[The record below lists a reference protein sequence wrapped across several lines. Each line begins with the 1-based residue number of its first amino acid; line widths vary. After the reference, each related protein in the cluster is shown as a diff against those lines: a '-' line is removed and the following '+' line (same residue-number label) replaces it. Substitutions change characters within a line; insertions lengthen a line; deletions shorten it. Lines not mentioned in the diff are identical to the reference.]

1 MIYQIIKKKLKIYI
15 MNYKKE
21 LIIRSIKIIDIG
33 YITVIY
39 VMLGIILARL
49 CVKHFGKFDE
59 TKAKKK
65 SIFQHMIELIFL
77 LWFIGVIIYIVRNL
91 VPLIPFPLDGYYG
104 FKHLKVK
111 ELTSATF
118 FTISFMYFQVYYQ
131 NKIKYIFS
139 KINI

>member
-1 MIYQIIKKKLKIYI
+1 

-21 LIIRSIKIIDIG
+21 LIVRSIKILDIG

-49 CVKHFGKFDE
+49 CDKKLGKFDE
-59 TKAKKK
+59 KKAKEKP
-65 SIFQHMIELIFL
+65 IFQHVIELILL
-77 LWFIGVIIYIVRNL
+77 LWFIGVVIYIVRNL

-139 KINI
+139 KFHI

>member
-1 MIYQIIKKKLKIYI
+1 

-21 LIIRSIKIIDIG
+21 LIVRSIKILDIG

-49 CVKHFGKFDE
+49 CDKKLGKFDE
-59 TKAKKK
+59 KKAKEK
-65 SIFQHMIELIFL
+65 SIFQHVIELILL
-77 LWFIGVIIYIVRNL
+77 LWFIGVVIYIVRNL

-139 KINI
+139 KFYI

>member
-1 MIYQIIKKKLKIYI
+1 

-21 LIIRSIKIIDIG
+21 LIVRSIKILDIG

-49 CVKHFGKFDE
+49 CDKKLGKFDE
-59 TKAKKK
+59 KKAKEK
-65 SIFQHMIELIFL
+65 SIFQHLIELILL
-77 LWFIGVIIYIVRNL
+77 LWFIGVVIYIVRNL

-139 KINI
+139 KIYI

>member
-1 MIYQIIKKKLKIYI
+1 

-21 LIIRSIKIIDIG
+21 LIIRSIKIVDIG

-49 CVKHFGKFDE
+49 CDKKLGKFDE
-59 TKAKKK
+59 KKAKEKP
-65 SIFQHMIELIFL
+65 IFQHVIELILL
-77 LWFIGVIIYIVRNL
+77 LWFIGVVIYIVRNL

-139 KINI
+139 KFHI

>member
-1 MIYQIIKKKLKIYI
+1 

-21 LIIRSIKIIDIG
+21 LIVRSIKILDIG

-49 CVKHFGKFDE
+49 CDKKLGKFDE
-59 TKAKKK
+59 KKAKEKP
-65 SIFQHMIELIFL
+65 IFQHVIELILL
-77 LWFIGVIIYIVRNL
+77 LWFIGVVIYIVRNL

-104 FKHLKVK
+104 FKHLTVK

-139 KINI
+139 KFHI

>member
-1 MIYQIIKKKLKIYI
+1 

-21 LIIRSIKIIDIG
+21 LIVRSIKILDIG

-49 CVKHFGKFDE
+49 CDKKLGKFDE
-59 TKAKKK
+59 KKAKEKP
-65 SIFQHMIELIFL
+65 IFQHVIELILL
-77 LWFIGVIIYIVRNL
+77 LWFIGVVIYIVRNL

-139 KINI
+139 KFYI

>member
-1 MIYQIIKKKLKIYI
+1 

-21 LIIRSIKIIDIG
+21 IIVRSIKILDIG

-49 CVKHFGKFDE
+49 CDKKLGKFDE
-59 TKAKKK
+59 KKAKEKP
-65 SIFQHMIELIFL
+65 IFQHLIELILL
-77 LWFIGVIIYIVRNL
+77 LWFIGVVIYIVRNL

-139 KINI
+139 KF

>member
-1 MIYQIIKKKLKIYI
+1 

-21 LIIRSIKIIDIG
+21 LIVRSIKILDIG

-49 CVKHFGKFDE
+49 CDKKLGKFDE
-59 TKAKKK
+59 KKAKEKA
-65 SIFQHMIELIFL
+65 IFQHVIELILL
-77 LWFIGVIIYIVRNL
+77 LWFIGVVIYIVRNL

-104 FKHLKVK
+104 FKHLKLK

-139 KINI
+139 KFHI

>member
-1 MIYQIIKKKLKIYI
+1 

-21 LIIRSIKIIDIG
+21 LIIRSIKILDIG

-49 CVKHFGKFDE
+49 CDKYLGNFDE
-59 TKAKKK
+59 KKANKKP
-65 SIFQHMIELIFL
+65 IFQHIIELTLL
-77 LWFIGVIIYIVRNL
+77 LWLIGVIIYIVRNL

-139 KINI
+139 KFHI

>member
-1 MIYQIIKKKLKIYI
+1 

-39 VMLGIILARL
+39 VILGIFLAKL
-49 CVKHFGKFDE
+49 CDKQLGKFE
-59 TKAKKK
+59 EKKANEK
-65 SIFQHMIELIFL
+65 SIFQHMIELILL
-77 LWFIGVIIYIVRNL
+77 LWFIGIVIYIVRNL

-139 KINI
+139 KFHI

>member
-1 MIYQIIKKKLKIYI
+1 

-21 LIIRSIKIIDIG
+21 IIVRSIKILDIG

-49 CVKHFGKFDE
+49 CDKKLGKFDE
-59 TKAKKK
+59 KKAKEKP
-65 SIFQHMIELIFL
+65 IFQHLIELILL
-77 LWFIGVIIYIVRNL
+77 LWFIGVVIYIVRNL

-118 FTISFMYFQVYYQ
+118 FTITFMYFQVYYQ

-139 KINI
+139 KF

>member
-1 MIYQIIKKKLKIYI
+1 

-39 VMLGIILARL
+39 VILGIFLAKL
-49 CVKHFGKFDE
+49 CDKQLGKFE
-59 TKAKKK
+59 EKKANEK
-65 SIFQHMIELIFL
+65 SIFQHMIELILL
-77 LWFIGVIIYIVRNL
+77 LWFIGIVIYIVRNL

-139 KINI
+139 KIHI